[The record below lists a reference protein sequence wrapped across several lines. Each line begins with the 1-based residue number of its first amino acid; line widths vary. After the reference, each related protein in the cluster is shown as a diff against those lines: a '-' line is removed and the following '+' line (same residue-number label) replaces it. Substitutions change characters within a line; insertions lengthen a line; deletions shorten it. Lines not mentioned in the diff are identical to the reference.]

1 MFFSV
6 FCSRNVRLQSGK
18 RQSASL
24 PRYRTSFQARGHS
37 GGSLPSS
44 SENGRKIESQEIEL
58 RDRKIVELSIS

>member
-44 SENGRKIESQEIEL
+44 FDFYFIFGLIQKNEKPFSKIKLLQ
-58 RDRKIVELSIS
+58 